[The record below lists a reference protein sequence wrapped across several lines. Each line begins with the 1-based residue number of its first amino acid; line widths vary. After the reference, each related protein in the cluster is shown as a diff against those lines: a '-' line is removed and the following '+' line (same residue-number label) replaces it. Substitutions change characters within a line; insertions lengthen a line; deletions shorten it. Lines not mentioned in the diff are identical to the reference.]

1 MTQATSAT
9 PAATKPRTAKAKLW
23 MVPVPLLAPGEVNDL
38 AAQAVLP
45 AETLAVIHGLRHFVA
60 ENAKT
65 ARAVLKSLVAP
76 CPIQELNIIELNKH
90 QANQDWDRMLAP
102 IAQGFDVGML
112 SESGCPGIADPG
124 ALLARHAHSKGIPV
138 KALVGPSSIFLALMA
153 GGLGGQ
159 QFRFNGYLPSSVANR
174 DKALINLER
183 SSKHNGQTEL
193 FIETPYRNTVMLQA
207 ALRVL
212 KPETWLSVALDLG
225 LPTESVITLTIS
237 QWHRRMGERSKDLDA
252 IKDCMAVFSLLA

>member
-1 MTQATSAT
+1 MTQTLQGT
-9 PAATKPRTAKAKLW
+9 PIASKAKLW
-23 MVPVPLLAPGEVNDL
+23 MVPVPLLAPGSVDDA

-45 AETLAVIHGLRHFVA
+45 AQTLAVIQGLRHFVA

-65 ARAVLKSLVAP
+65 ARAILKSLVAP
-76 CPIQELNIIELNKH
+76 CPIQDLKIIELNKH

-102 IAQGFDVGML
+102 IAQGFDVGMI

-124 ALLARHAHSKGIPV
+124 AQLARHAHAKGIPV
-138 KALVGPSSIFLALMA
+138 KALVGPSSILLALMA

-159 QFRFNGYLPSSVANR
+159 QFRFNGYLPSSVAER
-174 DKALINLER
+174 DKAIINLER
-183 SSKHNGQTEL
+183 SSKHNSQTEL

-225 LPTESVITLTIS
+225 LATESVTTLKIS
-237 QWHRRMGERSKDLDA
+237 QWHRRMGERSKEFEA
-252 IKDCMAVFSLLA
+252 IKDSMAVFSLLA